1 MQPQP
6 QPQPIPGDAAPSAQ
20 RPVIHAA
27 GVCLRF
33 GEVDALVDAA
43 LDVAPSEVVS
53 IVGPSGAGK
62 STFLRCLNLLA
73 VPDRGRIDIGGTAMF
88 DDGLRLG
95 HGELRR
101 VRRSLGMVF
110 QKFHLFPH
118 LTALENVT
126 LAMLDAGIATR
137 EEAVLTA
144 CALLDRVGL
153 RQRALQPA
161 PSLSGGEQQRV
172 AIARA
177 LAMKPTA
184 LLFDEP
190 TSALDPEASREV
202 LCVMRELAQQGTTMV
217 VVTHEMQFALQA
229 SDRIVFMEGGRTLDS
244 ASPDDMFHRAQS
256 PRARAFFRQALQHAG
271 LD

>member
-1 MQPQP
+1 MDEHSVQT
-6 QPQPIPGDAAPSAQ
+6 GASSTAPTSIIRAE
-20 RPVIHAA
+20 
-27 GVCLRF
+27 GVSLCF
-33 GEVDALVDAA
+33 GCVKALERVS
-43 LDVAPSEVVS
+43 LDVRQSEVVS

-73 VPDRGRIDIGGTAMF
+73 MPDRGRIDIDGVRIF

-95 HGELRR
+95 KQELRG
-101 VRRSLGMVF
+101 VRRRLGMVF

-137 EEAVLTA
+137 DEAVLTA
-144 CALLDRVGL
+144 TTLLDRVGML
-153 RQRALQPA
+153 HRALQPA
-161 PSLSGGEQQRV
+161 LTLSGGEQQRV

-177 LAMKPTA
+177 LAMKPKA

-202 LCVMRELAQQGTTMV
+202 LSVMRELAQQGTTMV
-217 VVTHEMQFALQA
+217 VVTHEMQFALSA
-229 SDRIVFMEGGRTLDS
+229 SDRIVFMEGGS
-244 ASPDDMFHRAQS
+244 AIESGRADDMFHRAKS
-256 PRARAFFRQALQHAG
+256 PRARAFFSQALQHAG
-271 LD
+271 AEA